1 MSTPLQISPAKSKGM
16 LKTIGMCPAGYT
28 FDELECMNKNLTLR
42 QETML
47 SVSGSA
53 ARKRYQA
60 KERRSV
66 RRFLLRSWLVG

>member
-1 MSTPLQISPAKSKGM
+1 MSTSPQISLAKRKRM
-16 LKTIGMCPAGYT
+16 LKTIGLCPAGYT
-28 FDELECMNKNLTLR
+28 LDDLECMNKNLILR

-60 KERRSV
+60 KERR
-66 RRFLLRSWLVG
+66 FLLRFWLVG

>member
-1 MSTPLQISPAKSKGM
+1 MSTSLQISLAKRKRM
-16 LKTIGMCPAGYT
+16 LKTIGLCPAGYT
-28 FDELECMNKNLTLR
+28 LDDLECMNKNLILR

-66 RRFLLRSWLVG
+66 RRFLLRFWLVG